1 MALLIAGLL
10 IFFTVHFLPSMT
22 SLRGRLIG
30 RYGEGIYKLGFS
42 LMAAVGL
49 LLIIVGVSEA
59 PYVPVYEPPTF
70 GRLLAVPL
78 VFVALYL
85 IIARRAGCR
94 VRKLTAHPMLVG
106 VSLWAIAHLLANG
119 DLMSILLFGSFL
131 SYSVTDIVLANRR
144 GAKKGEVTASWA
156 KEFVVLVVVASVFL
170 FLVWA
175 HRYYAGMPLMP

>member
-1 MALLIAGLL
+1 MALLVAGLL
-10 IFFTVHFLPSMT
+10 VFFTVHFLPSMT
-22 SLRGRLIG
+22 SLRSQLIG

-59 PYVPVYEPPTF
+59 PYVPVYDPPAF

-106 VSLWAIAHLLANG
+106 VSIWATAHLLANG

-131 SYSVTDIVLANRR
+131 SYSVIDIVLANRR

-156 KEFVVLVVVASVFL
+156 KEILVLVIVTLVFL